1 MRPDA
6 RNLTSPMPTQQQRSL
21 FARVPWWAWIVIGGV
36 TVMLGAVLA
45 PLIVLVSLVVLV
57 TGIFSLVRGTP
68 TWLGLGSRRTAAVT
82 VAGAAVV
89 LVIASVITSVTQH
102 ADRPAASAPVGFAA
116 AQHTPT
122 APAQQAATAPTAEA
136 VPTPVVV
143 VSEQTVT
150 EPVAFTESVVED
162 NTIPRG
168 ETRVAT
174 VGQNG
179 EVAIVYRVT
188 TVDGTETERVEV
200 SRTTTLEPVTQVI
213 ASGTFVAPQTFVG
226 DGGDPE
232 EAVAESDGCDPNYA
246 EACVP
251 IASDVDCAWGT
262 GDGPAY
268 LDGVARVIGSDIY
281 DLDRDNDGWACER
294 D

>member
-6 RNLTSPMPTQQQRSL
+6 RDPTSPMPAQQQRSL
-21 FARVPWWAWIVIGGV
+21 FGRVPWWAWIAIGGV
-36 TVMLGAVLA
+36 TVILAAVLA
-45 PLIVLVSLVVLV
+45 PLLVLASLVVLV
-57 TGIFSLVRGTP
+57 AGIISLARGTP
-68 TWLGLGSRRTAAVT
+68 TWLGLRSRRTAAMT

-102 ADRPAASAPVGFAA
+102 ADKPSASTPVGFAA
-116 AQHTPT
+116 MEPTPT
-122 APAQQAATAPTAEA
+122 THTERAATAPAPEA

-150 EPVAFTESVVED
+150 EPIAFTESVVDD
-162 NTIPRG
+162 NTIPQG
-168 ETRVAT
+168 ETRVTT
-174 VGQNG
+174 VGQPG
-179 EVAIVYRVT
+179 EIAVVYRVT
-188 TVDGTETERVEV
+188 TVDGIETERVEV
-200 SRTTTLEPVTQVI
+200 SRTTTVEPVGQVI
-213 ASGTFVAPQTFVG
+213 ANGTYVPPQTFVG
-226 DGGDPE
+226 GVE
-232 EAVAESDGCDPNYA
+232 EAVAEDDGCDPNYA

-281 DLDRDNDGWACER
+281 GLDRNNDGWACER